1 MVATHVC
8 WPKQTSHLSY
18 LRWFFFIQ
26 CPPDIHPIV
35 CQITMYS
42 LTVVSAANNINLVDL
57 STFVRKLYTYISNI
71 NLGQQT
77 SQSKRIH
84 GQQLCKGPM
93 HNHGHDHT
101 QVSILLLSSLVH
113 MFSVLFNLKRNNF
126 TIFAEHLIS
135 LRRSA
140 FANPSWPVTKVFRR
154 TLYY

>member
-8 WPKQTSHLSY
+8 WPPIWSY
-18 LRWFFFIQ
+18 LRWFFFIK
-26 CPPDIHPIV
+26 CPPVIRPMV

-71 NLGQQT
+71 YLGQQT

-84 GQQLCKGPM
+84 GQRMYKGPM
-93 HNHGHDHT
+93 HKRCQDHT
-101 QVSILLLSSLVH
+101 QVSILLLSSLVP

-126 TIFAEHLIS
+126 TIFAEHLIC
-135 LRRSA
+135 LRRSP
-140 FANPSWPVTKVFRR
+140 FASPPWPVTKVFRR